1 MNLNRKL
8 SDRALA
14 ENMTYEGN
22 DNIYNEFEYHLKDM
36 KDMKKTSFIDQ
47 NNSNHVK

>member
-1 MNLNRKL
+1 MNNY
-8 SDRALA
+8 ALA

-22 DNIYNEFEYHLKDM
+22 DNIYNDFEYHLKDFVYE
-36 KDMKKTSFIDQ
+36 KPSSFIDQ